1 MLVHLLQHF
10 AVDHFVVVVA
20 FLPVGRSSSSPSLVG
35 TYLLLV
41 ARGLEY
47 IYPQVVQQTH
57 AVVVVVAVAVVVV
70 VVAAVAVVV
79 VVVAVVVVA
88 AAAVADDDIAFG
100 DGIAVQP
107 MAVLLLA

>member
-1 MLVHLLQHF
+1 MLVCLLQHL
-10 AVDHFVVVVA
+10 AVDYFVVVVA
-20 FLPVGRSSSSPSLVG
+20 FQPVGRPSLSPALVG

-57 AVVVVVAVAVVVV
+57 AVVVG
-70 VVAAVAVVV
+70 
-79 VVVAVVVVA
+79 A
-88 AAAVADDDIAFG
+88 AAAVAEGDIAFG

-107 MAVLLLA
+107 VAVLLLA